1 MSEMENLINKYFRP
15 GRLPHIWCPGCGNG
29 VITGAIVKA
38 IDKQGL
44 AKDDVAVISGIG
56 CSSRSSGY
64 LDFNTANTLHGRA
77 LPIATGVKMANPALN
92 VVVCSGDG
100 DCTAIGGNHLIHAAR
115 RNIDLTLV
123 VFNNS
128 IYGMTGGQY
137 SPMTPIHSKATTAPY
152 YTVEPSFNL
161 LELAKAAGATV
172 VSVTHAA
179 GSALTKEADYTI
191 VHGFEANY
199 AAKLEKMGYVLALAV
214 EILQQVEG
222 FDKYDKMIEGL
233 TNVFEAAENAAN
245 SARKSA
251 KEFAEKYKD
260 APVVYV
266 MSSGASMEV
275 AYSTSIC
282 LMMEMQW
289 VNSGSFHSGE
299 FFHGP
304 FEIVDKDVPF
314 ILLMNDGKTRPV
326 DARALTFLHRFDALT
341 TVVDAKD
348 YGLGNAV
355 DSSVITYFNPLM
367 HTAVFRVYAEE
378 LSYVRQHPLTLR
390 RYMWKLEY

>member
-1 MSEMENLINKYFRP
+1 MY
-15 GRLPHIWCPGCGNG
+15 
-29 VITGAIVKA
+29 
-38 IDKQGL
+38 
-44 AKDDVAVISGIG
+44 
-56 CSSRSSGY
+56 
-64 LDFNTANTLHGRA
+64 
-77 LPIATGVKMANPALN
+77 
-92 VVVCSGDG
+92 
-100 DCTAIGGNHLIHAAR
+100 
-115 RNIDLTLV
+115 NIDLANV
-123 VFNNS
+123 KS
-128 IYGMTGGQY
+128 IVADIVAKHNVENVAFVGCGA
-137 SPMTPIHSKATTAPY
+137 SKAELYPAKYFLANCSKKLRVAHYTANEFNYDTPDWLGDTTVVITASLGGSTPE
-152 YTVEPSFNL
+152 TVKANSV
-161 LELAKAAGATV
+161 AKAAGATV

-179 GSALTKEADYTI
+179 GSALT
-191 VHGFEANY
+191 
-199 AAKLEKMGYVLALAV
+199 
-214 EILQQVEG
+214 

-355 DSSVITYFNPLM
+355 DSSVITYFNPMM

>member
-1 MSEMENLINKYFRP
+1 MLTLDKIYHAKFVLKQVARKTDLIAATRLCPGTDLYLKTENLQVTGSFKVRGAYYKISQLSAEERAK
-15 GRLPHIWCPGCGNG
+15 G
-29 VITGAIVKA
+29 VIA
-38 IDKQGL
+38 
-44 AKDDVAVISGIG
+44 
-56 CSSRSSGY
+56 CS
-64 LDFNTANTLHGRA
+64 A
-77 LPIATGVKMANPALN
+77 
-92 VVVCSGDG
+92 
-100 DCTAIGGNHLIHAAR
+100 GNHAQG
-115 RNIDLTLV
+115 V
-123 VFNNS
+123 
-128 IYGMTGGQY
+128 
-137 SPMTPIHSKATTAPY
+137 
-152 YTVEPSFNL
+152 
-161 LELAKAAGATV
+161 
-172 VSVTHAA
+172 
-179 GSALTKEADYTI
+179 
-191 VHGFEANY
+191 
-199 AAKLEKMGYVLALAV
+199 ALAV